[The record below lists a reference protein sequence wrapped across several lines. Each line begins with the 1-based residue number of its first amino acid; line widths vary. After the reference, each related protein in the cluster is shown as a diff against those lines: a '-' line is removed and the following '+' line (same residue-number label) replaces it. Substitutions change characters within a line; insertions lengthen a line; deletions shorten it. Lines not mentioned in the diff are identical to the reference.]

1 MRRSG
6 IFWGIVLLA
15 GGALLLLN
23 NLGYLNVDLWGL
35 FWPAV
40 LILAGLWVLFGVV
53 GGGGGEVE
61 RASVPLGGAERAH
74 VFVNH
79 GVGPTRITGG
89 TEPGVLMSGEFGGGV
104 KVSARQEGAVK
115 HLSMR
120 MADRAFSFFPWTH
133 DYDWRVNLSKDV
145 PMTVRIGGG
154 AGTLDFDMRDLR
166 VTELEMEGSVGQ
178 ATLTMP
184 AHAGHTRAHVEGSV
198 GQMTIRVPEGVA
210 ASIRADQGLGALHVD
225 RERFP
230 QAGERYFQSADYD
243 TAANKIELKIEGGV
257 GEVRVS

>member
-6 IFWGIVLLA
+6 IFWGIVFLA

-23 NLGYLNVDLWGL
+23 NFGYLNIDLW
-35 FWPAV
+35 AV
-40 LILAGLWVLFGVV
+40 FLPVMLILIGIWVLLGAT
-53 GGGGGEVE
+53 GGQGEVE
-61 RASVPLGGAERAH
+61 HTSVPLDGAEQAH
-74 VFVNH
+74 VFVKH
-79 GVGPTRITGG
+79 DVGPTRITGG

-104 KVSARQEGAVK
+104 NVSTRQEGATRR
-115 HLSMR
+115 LSLKMPG
-120 MADRAFSFFPWTH
+120 RAFSFFPWTH
-133 DYDWRVNLSKDV
+133 DYDWRLSLSKDV

-166 VTELEMEGSVGQ
+166 VSELEMEGSVGQ

-184 AHAGHTRAHVEGSV
+184 ARAGHTRAHVEGSV

-210 ASIRADQGLGALHVD
+210 ASIRAEQGLGALHVD
-225 RERFP
+225 RARFP
-230 QAGERYFQSADYD
+230 QAGERHFRSADYD
-243 TAANKIELKIEGGV
+243 TAENRVELKIEGGV